1 MAVASRHLASLE
13 GGHWDEFRNIV
24 AVMERHTQIAVFAS
38 GCFWCTEAVFE
49 RLKGI
54 ISVMPGYTGGAVPN
68 PRYEQVCTGR
78 TGHAESIRVEF
89 DPSKISYHDLLSVF
103 FATHDPTS
111 LNRQGADVG
120 TEYRSAIFY
129 NSEEQREAAEAYI
142 KELDAELPR
151 KVVTEVV
158 PLKEFY
164 EAEDY
169 HQQYYD
175 NNSFAPY
182 CQFVIEPKLH
192 KLYKN
197 FGEMLKQADKASS
210 TSTSR

>member
-1 MAVASRHLASLE
+1 
-13 GGHWDEFRNIV
+13 
-24 AVMERHTQIAVFAS
+24 MEIAAFAG

-49 RLKGI
+49 RLKGV
-54 ISVMPGYTGGAVPN
+54 ISVTPGYTGGTLAN
-68 PRYEQVCTGR
+68 PSYEQVCSGR
-78 TGHAESIRVEF
+78 TGHAESIQIEF
-89 DPSKISYHDLLSVF
+89 DPRQISYRDLLTVF

-120 TEYRSAIFY
+120 TEYRSAVFY
-129 NSEEQREAAEAYI
+129 TSDAQKQAAETYI
-142 KELDAELPR
+142 NELNELLPQ

-158 PLKEFY
+158 PLGEFFA
-164 EAEDY
+164 AEDY

-175 NNSFAPY
+175 NNPFAPY

-197 FGEMLKQADKASS
+197 FRELLKQPGSAAEM
-210 TSTSR
+210 RR